1 VNSEPGG
8 VVTAG
13 ELVRTWRQRRRLSQL
28 DLASSADV
36 SSRHLSFIETGRSR
50 PTSRMLLHLADHLDI
65 PLRERNTLLLAG
77 GFAPAYP
84 EHAVGGTP
92 MAAVNDAI
100 ERVLAAHEPY
110 PAVVIDRRWE
120 MVAGNAAIGL
130 FTEGCA
136 AHLLE
141 PPVNV
146 LRLSLH
152 PDGMAPRI
160 ANLGQWRA
168 HLLDRLS
175 RQVDATGDPALT
187 DLHAELSGYP
197 GGTAVADPGAL
208 VVPLRYRHEDA
219 ELALFSTTTV
229 FGTPLDV
236 TVSELAI
243 EAFYPEN
250 EETRAYLRG
259 NRHASL

>member
-1 VNSEPGG
+1 VT
-8 VVTAG
+8 TAG

-28 DLASSADV
+28 DLASAAEV

-77 GFAPAYP
+77 GFAPVYP
-84 EHAVGGTP
+84 EHALGGAP

-130 FTEGCA
+130 LTAGCA
-136 AHLLE
+136 VHLLE

-175 RQVDATGDPALT
+175 RQADATGDPGLA

-197 GGTAVADPGAL
+197 GGTSAADPGAL
-208 VVPLRYRHEDA
+208 VVPLRYHHEDT

-250 EETRAYLRG
+250 DVTRAYLQG